1 MALQILK
8 KPLHFLIQVNSV
20 KSVEFLAFESC
31 KGYWKNI
38 SVTYDN
44 ILVAVL
50 KCQINVI
57 RYLIFLSHCGQQG
70 KEIKAGVALWKTKY
84 WKKKGEA

>member
-8 KPLHFLIQVNSV
+8 KTLTFLIQVNSV

-38 SVTYDN
+38 SVTYDIKHTCN
-44 ILVAVL
+44 CL
-50 KCQINVI
+50 KMSN
-57 RYLIFLSHCGQQG
+57 
-70 KEIKAGVALWKTKY
+70 
-84 WKKKGEA
+84 

>member
-50 KCQINVI
+50 KCQINVKV
-57 RYLIFLSHCGQQG
+57 LDIF
-70 KEIKAGVALWKTKY
+70 ITLWAAR
-84 WKKKGEA
+84 ERN

>member
-1 MALQILK
+1 MKSEIVGSISQTIKKQICENGTSNIK
-8 KPLHFLIQVNSV
+8 KTLTFLIQVNSV

-50 KCQINVI
+50 KCQINVKI
-57 RYLIFLSHCGQQG
+57 LDIF
-70 KEIKAGVALWKTKY
+70 ITLWAAR
-84 WKKKGEA
+84 ERN

>member
-8 KPLHFLIQVNSV
+8 KPLHVLIQVNSV

-44 ILVAVL
+44 
-50 KCQINVI
+50 
-57 RYLIFLSHCGQQG
+57 SHTCSCL
-70 KEIKAGVALWKTKY
+70 EMSN
-84 WKKKGEA
+84 

>member
-8 KPLHFLIQVNSV
+8 TPLHL
-20 KSVEFLAFESC
+20 EFLAFESC

-44 ILVAVL
+44 ILVTVL
-50 KCQINVI
+50 KCQINVKI
-57 RYLIFLSHCGQQG
+57 LDIF
-70 KEIKAGVALWKTKY
+70 ITLWPAR
-84 WKKKGEA
+84 ERN

>member
-50 KCQINVI
+50 KCQINVKI
-57 RYLIFLSHCGQQG
+57 LDIF
-70 KEIKAGVALWKTKY
+70 ITLWPAR
-84 WKKKGEA
+84 ERN